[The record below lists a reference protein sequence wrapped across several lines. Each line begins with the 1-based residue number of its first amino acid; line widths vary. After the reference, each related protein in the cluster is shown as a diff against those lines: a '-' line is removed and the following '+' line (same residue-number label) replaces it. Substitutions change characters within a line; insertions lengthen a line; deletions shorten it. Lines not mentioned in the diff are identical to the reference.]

1 MPRARGAQLV
11 QDTVFERIKSDIIE
25 DRLSLGQKISEAQL
39 AEVYDIGK
47 APIRA
52 AIQKLTAAGLLLTKP
67 QSGTY
72 VFHLTLRELR
82 ALCELR
88 AALEIEAVTLALLRA
103 PDELAEKS
111 ADILAKMEDA
121 HKAANRAQY
130 LDLDTQLHALFFE
143 LSDSDLLLE
152 IYLERV
158 SSKFE
163 ALRTRF
169 GRQDDHQENSIREH
183 RKLVEAIRI
192 ADVHELT
199 QLLRI
204 HVANTQSYY
213 ARLLQ

>member
-1 MPRARGAQLV
+1 M
-11 QDTVFERIKSDIIE
+11 
-25 DRLSLGQKISEAQL
+25 
-39 AEVYDIGK
+39 
-47 APIRA
+47 
-52 AIQKLTAAGLLLTKP
+52 
-67 QSGTY
+67 
-72 VFHLTLRELR
+72 
-82 ALCELR
+82 CELR

-121 HKAANRAQY
+121 HQAADRAQY

-169 GRQDDHQENSIREH
+169 GREDDHQQNSIQEH

-192 ADVHELT
+192 ADVQELT